1 MSQGTTGL
9 ALRCQLSAYFE
20 APVAKRWADSS
31 GKGDKVMA
39 ERTGFEANPRLLQL
53 LVGSNLYPT
62 PDVCVRELLQNA
74 WDALELRRA
83 SG

>member
-1 MSQGTTGL
+1 MSLCTTCIT
-9 ALRCQLSAYFE
+9 LRHQLSEYFE
-20 APVAKRWADSS
+20 VPVASRRADIS

-39 ERTGFEANPRLLQL
+39 ERTGFVANARLLQL

-74 WDALELRRA
+74 WDAIELRRA
-83 SG
+83 